1 MKKGCLIALGGV
13 AAVILLAI
21 GGCIFLAK
29 HYEHEH
35 PELAAG
41 LKALTAAEVTLISR
55 GTEIAQGNDERARAL
70 AKQFAQAMKMG
81 RMAFFTDPESD
92 KKTLSD
98 GQFVTYCSLLPDRC
112 AFVVHVPQLRNYS
125 PEAKVEMAEMAWR
138 MAVGVLQDQ
147 KIEVKEVAIGIR
159 GLMDF
164 GPILVGTPPSG
175 GVRCLASKTARMKPV
190 RKSSIPFLP
199 QTPLRPNR
207 RSRQSA
213 RLRIGEC
220 GAEPQRFAGLHG
232 FHSQPGACR
241 GAPSH
246 SGFPLGS
253 VRVRS
258 CSQARWFR

>member
-55 GTEIAQGNDERARAL
+55 GTEVAQGNDERARAL

-81 RMAFFTDPESD
+81 RMAFFTDLESD

-175 GVRCLASKTARMKPV
+175 GSAMLGIENRTDEAGKKILYPFFAADPAPAKP
-190 RKSSIPFLP
+190 
-199 QTPLRPNR
+199 
-207 RSRQSA
+207 
-213 RLRIGEC
+213 
-220 GAEPQRFAGLHG
+220 
-232 FHSQPGACR
+232 
-241 GAPSH
+241 
-246 SGFPLGS
+246 
-253 VRVRS
+253 
-258 CSQARWFR
+258 